1 MRKLF
6 TLAFIAV
13 SRVQAYS
20 QVGYVLNGLNLLP
33 NTSLTSCDTVVTVSF
48 GAQSSANNA
57 GQNYDLPYVITGAN
71 FVPSQF
77 SFQILWGDGTT
88 NSYNGGVSTQGTV
101 IPLNPS
107 PSHTFPA
114 PGTYNIVT
122 YILNTANQTSVVDTV
137 TYTVGSC
144 NLPVYSLFQVDCDN
158 NGTVDSTLSN
168 VSIPLILTGSGQT
181 YTGITQNNY
190 YNFTGIQPGLYTV
203 TIDPAWLS
211 ANNYVIGMVQGPQA
225 IATGSGAATM
235 IYTLNCGGG
244 GNPVNMCVNGTLFC
258 DQDSNGVYSAGDIYI
273 VNAPIQ
279 VNYGNGNVIV
289 YTNASGN
296 YTASYLGAANGTA
309 IISLNTNWMVQHGYT
324 ANFYVDTILNTPCQG
339 GLPPANASFPILCG
353 SNPGSPNCFSGY
365 VFCDAN
371 NNGTMQASE
380 SPLAFV
386 PIVLTGA
393 PGVNNIN
400 SVTVYTDSL
409 GHFTYC
415 GQISNTNYAVA
426 TISQQYLASHGYTT
440 NTATVN
446 LVGNQN
452 GANFNGMFA
461 INCGGNGAVCTD
473 LWTTV
478 TPWIGYYQNTVAYV
492 RLNWGNYGPLAP
504 GTYTLTFNFPV
515 GVTVNVASIN
525 TPGYVINGNTITWNL
540 NSASA
545 SFANNDVIT
554 FNVPGGIL
562 NGVQHYFTSN
572 ISATGN
578 FQDCNVQNNNGSL
591 LQIAGNSYDP
601 NDKNVE
607 RGLAYQSGMMALA
620 SDIEFNLTDELT
632 YTVRFQNTG
641 NAPAQNI
648 LILDTLDSELNASTF
663 QVVQS
668 SHPMVVVDLGN
679 GIKRFEFN
687 GIWLADSASNEPAS
701 HGYLIY
707 KISENVGN
715 AIGSEITNT
724 AHIYFDWNP
733 AIVTNTTYNV
743 NVLVW
748 GIDESE
754 GAMGRVYPN
763 PTNSNLNIDLS
774 GSFAYSLYDLQGR
787 MIGHQSATDQAMV
800 DLKGL
805 NSGSYLLLLNQG
817 SKSKTFKITK
827 L

>member
-13 SRVQAYS
+13 SCVQAYS

-122 YILNTANQTSVVDTV
+122 YILNMANQTSVVDTV

-353 SNPGSPNCFSGY
+353 PNPGSPNCFSGY

-371 NNGTMQASE
+371 NNGTMQAGE

-504 GTYTLTFNFPV
+504 GTYTLTFSFPV

>member
-13 SRVQAYS
+13 SCVQAYS

-48 GAQSSANNA
+48 WAQSAANNA

-122 YILNTANQTSVVDTV
+122 YILNMANQTSVVDTV

-353 SNPGSPNCFSGY
+353 PNPGSPNCFSGY

-371 NNGTMQASE
+371 NNGTMQAGE

-415 GQISNTNYAVA
+415 GQISNTNYAIA

-572 ISATGN
+572 ITATGN

-687 GIWLADSASNEPAS
+687 GIWLSDSASNEPAS